1 MRRKLNSIPTNIIL
15 LDKHQ
20 NIIDVNESA
29 IRSFGFDKNQ
39 LVGKSLE
46 NLISEDNKEY
56 ILELLKKSFNEDLT
70 YEFTTD
76 FIVGE
81 QTVHTLFHI
90 KSEGDHII
98 ACLTPKLP
106 EKEKLIELYWKQSF
120 LKPIIESSKDGLLLI
135 DKELK
140 VRQFNQNACELMI
153 ALTQNEKLC
162 EYKEIEE
169 FKITDILDI
178 EEYLDIKQAL
188 SKTPDSAQDL
198 FSKTYKRNQQHINLH
213 LRPIWADELGFMG
226 YSLTLKD
233 VSPEIEAVNNLS
245 ANTENLIR
253 LTQLAEGS
261 QLTNGIL
268 HNTGNA
274 LSHLFVSLKEIEKVL
289 DSSNLKQHQLV
300 VEKLKNSSNV
310 ETLKNNLPEIF
321 IELEKVYT
329 MEHSEIQIQ
338 LKRLFNVCEGI
349 QKIIE
354 SQQSFASYSDGLEK
368 ITLNEFLEDV
378 FTVESIGLQRHSV
391 RIIKNYDPNAKLM
404 AFGQKSH
411 LFHTL
416 LNLIKNSKDAM
427 NSQPIDHRE
436 MTVKLHSDDF
446 YAYIEVSDNGHGIS
460 REDLNKVFNYGYTT
474 KSSGHGFGLATC
486 KKYLEEMNGE
496 ITVKSD
502 GKNKG
507 ATFILKLPL
516 RLQSHQTKK
525 QVA

>member
-1 MRRKLNSIPTNIIL
+1 M
-15 LDKHQ
+15 
-20 NIIDVNESA
+20 
-29 IRSFGFDKNQ
+29 
-39 LVGKSLE
+39 
-46 NLISEDNKEY
+46 
-56 ILELLKKSFNEDLT
+56 
-70 YEFTTD
+70 
-76 FIVGE
+76 
-81 QTVHTLFHI
+81 
-90 KSEGDHII
+90 
-98 ACLTPKLP
+98 
-106 EKEKLIELYWKQSF
+106 
-120 LKPIIESSKDGLLLI
+120 
-135 DKELK
+135 
-140 VRQFNQNACELMI
+140 
-153 ALTQNEKLC
+153 
-162 EYKEIEE
+162 
-169 FKITDILDI
+169 
-178 EEYLDIKQAL
+178 
-188 SKTPDSAQDL
+188 
-198 FSKTYKRNQQHINLH
+198 
-213 LRPIWADELGFMG
+213 GFMG

-436 MTVKLHSDDF
+436 MTVKLHSDNF